1 MSITVRTYK
10 ELEFYIQMF
19 RDGNCDLLIIESRG
33 GLGKSSSVDK
43 VMEQA
48 RHLKVSAHVTPLQ
61 FFILGYEYKEDDL
74 KDLEN
79 LEFLEGEIWIG
90 KKDLLPH
97 KLIVKPIVKDR
108 NKANVAGSAQVTFLF
123 RNYNQKFSIEYP
135 TDFKKLAEIFSGF

>member
-1 MSITVRTYK
+1 MAITVRTYK

-61 FFILGYEYKEDDL
+61 FYILGYEYKDC
-74 KDLEN
+74 
-79 LEFLEGEIWIG
+79 
-90 KKDLLPH
+90 
-97 KLIVKPIVKDR
+97 PIVLDDVDSLIINKD
-108 NKANVAGSAQVTFLF
+108 NIALLKQFAETKQVKEIMWNTTSQILIDTEIPQKYETKS
-123 RNYNQKFSIEYP
+123 RALIICNYFSVV
-135 TDFKKLAEIFSGF
+135 